1 MIKGA
6 TYASI
11 KQHPFN
17 PRAALTQEGG
27 NTAQLLRAEFLQND
41 EVGKGHTTQLPTLCY
56 S

>member
-6 TYASI
+6 TYASRR
-11 KQHPFN
+11 QHPFN

-27 NTAQLLRAEFLQND
+27 DAAQLLRAEFLQHD
-41 EVGKGHTTQLPTLCY
+41 EVGKGHTTQLPTPCY